1 MFLFIFLYLV
11 ESVTELTDTLILCT
25 ATQTLQVVFIHPHK
39 IKRLALTS
47 CPHWVP
53 LFLSSP
59 RSSPTFPHFD
69 EQFSVFSGT
78 SCPSSCLGLWTL
90 SIPVRFL
97 LDKLEDPGLLPPLA
111 PLSTS
116 TSFLPSL
123 PGRATTH
130 ALWQLDGLCK
140 KGWCARDRMPMPSK
154 HCFRLTNPDQ
164 RFFFFASTCL
174 NSEIP
179 SQPI

>member
-59 RSSPTFPHFD
+59 RLSPTFPHFD

-140 KGWCARDRMPMPSK
+140 KGWCGTRQNANALKALFQTYKSR
-154 HCFRLTNPDQ
+154 
-164 RFFFFASTCL
+164 
-174 NSEIP
+174 SEIFFLLP
-179 SQPI
+179 HV